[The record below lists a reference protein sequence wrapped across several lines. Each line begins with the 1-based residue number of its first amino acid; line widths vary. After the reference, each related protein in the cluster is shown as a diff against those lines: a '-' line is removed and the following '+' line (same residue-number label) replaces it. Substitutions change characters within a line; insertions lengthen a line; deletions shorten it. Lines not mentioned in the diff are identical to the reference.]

1 MEYPVSDIIGEL
13 CKLPPARDEFRLS
26 DGVEFNSHINS
37 LTNEVVGVD
46 TSQVSNIHNP
56 RPDQFWIHCI
66 NGDTKTIL
74 TTVEY
79 KPPHKLL
86 VETLRLGLRPMNL
99 WKDMVH
105 SNKIPTED
113 AKKIRYNAERLV
125 CSAVVQEYHVMIR
138 NGLEYSYV
146 TNGIARV
153 LLRVPYDNLSTLY
166 YFFCDP
172 NRETEANFQ
181 CPSTSIARVLCLC
194 LMAFRSPVR
203 DQTWRNNAQSQLYL
217 WKTSFDHIRSRI
229 PEKELVQL
237 PRSADS
243 SFNSDVMGR
252 ESNSDYRPSSP
263 LYEPSTE
270 EGRRVSTRSQ
280 PTGCAPSDVR
290 HRTGS
295 PDSSGPDT
303 NQSGR
308 KRRISQVTSSPS
320 TRQDARNDRS
330 GQSQRHDAQFCTQR
344 CLLGLQNGGALDN
357 RCPNVTLH
365 RQSENDL
372 KHPINAEDL
381 LRLLKVQLDENL
393 DKDCTPFG
401 TCGSYGAPFKLTC
414 AAYGYTVVG
423 KGTTAGLWQEVSRE
437 AQIYQILQKAQ
448 GSAVPVFL
456 GSIDLA
462 LIYFHDG
469 GDISHMLVM
478 GWGGESIVNMELT
491 SSLRREIHRSKKE
504 IRELRVIHEDLR
516 RANILWNRE
525 LNRALIIDF
534 HRSKLDPRPISKRS
548 RSAKRKSNRI
558 ESPDGND
565 GKRLRVL

>member
-1 MEYPVSDIIGEL
+1 
-13 CKLPPARDEFRLS
+13 
-26 DGVEFNSHINS
+26 
-37 LTNEVVGVD
+37 
-46 TSQVSNIHNP
+46 
-56 RPDQFWIHCI
+56 
-66 NGDTKTIL
+66 
-74 TTVEY
+74 
-79 KPPHKLL
+79 
-86 VETLRLGLRPMNL
+86 
-99 WKDMVH
+99 
-105 SNKIPTED
+105 
-113 AKKIRYNAERLV
+113 
-125 CSAVVQEYHVMIR
+125 
-138 NGLEYSYV
+138 
-146 TNGIARV
+146 
-153 LLRVPYDNLSTLY
+153 
-166 YFFCDP
+166 
-172 NRETEANFQ
+172 
-181 CPSTSIARVLCLC
+181 
-194 LMAFRSPVR
+194 MALRSPVR

-229 PEKELVQL
+229 PEKELQQL

-243 SFNSDVMGR
+243 SFNSDVMGL
-252 ESNSDYRPSSP
+252 ESESDYRPSSP
-263 LYEPSTE
+263 PPEPSTE

-280 PTGCAPSDVR
+280 HTGCAPSDVR

-295 PDSSGPDT
+295 PDSLGSDT
-303 NQSGR
+303 NQVGR

-344 CLLGLQNGGALDN
+344 CLLGLQTDGALDN
-357 RCPNVTLH
+357 SCPNVTLH
-365 RQSENDL
+365 RQSQDDL

-423 KGTTAGLWQEVSRE
+423 KGTTAGLWKEVSRE
-437 AQIYQILQKAQ
+437 ARIYQILQKAQ

-456 GSIDLA
+456 GTIDLA
-462 LIYFHDG
+462 LIYFHDA

-516 RANILWNRE
+516 RANILWSHE

-548 RSAKRKSNRI
+548 RPAKRKSDRT

-565 GKRLRVL
+565 GKHLRVL

>member
-1 MEYPVSDIIGEL
+1 M
-13 CKLPPARDEFRLS
+13 
-26 DGVEFNSHINS
+26 
-37 LTNEVVGVD
+37 
-46 TSQVSNIHNP
+46 
-56 RPDQFWIHCI
+56 
-66 NGDTKTIL
+66 
-74 TTVEY
+74 
-79 KPPHKLL
+79 
-86 VETLRLGLRPMNL
+86 
-99 WKDMVH
+99 
-105 SNKIPTED
+105 
-113 AKKIRYNAERLV
+113 
-125 CSAVVQEYHVMIR
+125 
-138 NGLEYSYV
+138 
-146 TNGIARV
+146 
-153 LLRVPYDNLSTLY
+153 
-166 YFFCDP
+166 
-172 NRETEANFQ
+172 
-181 CPSTSIARVLCLC
+181 
-194 LMAFRSPVR
+194 R

-229 PEKELVQL
+229 PEKELQQL

-243 SFNSDVMGR
+243 SFNSDVMGL
-252 ESNSDYRPSSP
+252 ESDSDYRPSSP
-263 LYEPSTE
+263 PPEPSTE
-270 EGRRVSTRSQ
+270 EGCRVSTRSQ
-280 PTGCAPSDVR
+280 HTGCAPSDVR

-295 PDSSGPDT
+295 PDSLGSDT
-303 NQSGR
+303 NQAGR

-344 CLLGLQNGGALDN
+344 CLLGLQTGGALDN

-365 RQSENDL
+365 RQSQDDL

-381 LRLLKVQLDENL
+381 LRLLKVQLDKNL

-423 KGTTAGLWQEVSRE
+423 KGTTAGLWKEVSRE

-456 GSIDLA
+456 GTIDLA
-462 LIYFHDG
+462 LIYFHDA

-516 RANILWNRE
+516 RANILWNHE

-548 RSAKRKSNRI
+548 RPAKRKSDRT

-565 GKRLRVL
+565 GKHLRVL